1 LKDFISIL
9 KTGETPALPGKTKG
23 TRMKE
28 SLTPGIET
36 EAKYKVT
43 KDMAPPHLPMPVLST
58 PSMIGLIE
66 GTCLQLAQP
75 HLDGSE
81 TTVGTHVNVSHSGA
95 AYAGEEITIKCRLK
109 EINKRRLL
117 FEEEVLSPRGQISAG
132 THERAVV
139 DFSKF
144 GKS

>member
-1 LKDFISIL
+1 
-9 KTGETPALPGKTKG
+9 
-23 TRMKE
+23 MKE
-28 SLTPGIET
+28 TLEIGIEL
-36 EAKYKVT
+36 EKQYQVT

-58 PSMIGLIE
+58 PSMVGLIE
-66 GTCLQLAQP
+66 ATCLQCAQP
-75 HLDGSE
+75 HLEGME

-95 AYAGEEITIKCRLK
+95 ANAGEEVTITARLK

-117 FEEEVLSPRGQISAG
+117 FEIEVLSPRGSISTG

-144 GKS
+144 GT

>member
-1 LKDFISIL
+1 
-9 KTGETPALPGKTKG
+9 
-23 TRMKE
+23 MKE
-28 SLTPGIET
+28 TLEIGIEL
-36 EAKYKVT
+36 EKKYQVT

-66 GTCLQLAQP
+66 ATCLQCAQP
-75 HLDGSE
+75 HLEGME

-95 AYAGEEITIKCRLK
+95 ANAGEDVTVTARLK

-117 FEEEVLSPRGQISAG
+117 FEIEVISPRGSISTG

-144 GKS
+144 GQKK

>member
-1 LKDFISIL
+1 MKDTL
-9 KTGETPALPGKTKG
+9 
-23 TRMKE
+23 
-28 SLTPGIET
+28 LTGIEK

-75 HLDGSE
+75 HLDSTE

-95 AYAGEEITIKCRLK
+95 AYNGEEVTVKTSLK

-117 FEEEVLSPRGQISAG
+117 FETEVLSPRGPISKG

-144 GKS
+144 GGK